1 MTRPLLKSLTLQ
13 SSSPILDSFIKYL
26 YPFLVKLTLLK
37 DNMNCVQVSSGSE
50 EGEAAADLSVVTTE
64 PVWRAVIT
72 RTMEPRAAVQQ
83 GKMAVTPNLL
93 KLAKFFTFFDF
104 E

>member
-1 MTRPLLKSLTLQ
+1 M
-13 SSSPILDSFIKYL
+13 
-26 YPFLVKLTLLK
+26 
-37 DNMNCVQVSSGSE
+37 QVSSGSE
-50 EGEAAADLSVVTTE
+50 EGEAADLSVVTTE

-72 RTMEPRAAVQQ
+72 KTMEPRAALQE